1 LYKLNFQIVLSYTE
15 ENYIKAIFHLSG
27 DGEKEVLTNDIS
39 EMLETKPASVTDMLK
54 KLSQK
59 DLVNYKKYQG
69 VTLTKTGR
77 ASALKVIRKH
87 RLWEVFLVEKLKFN
101 WDEVHEIAEQL
112 EHIQSNLLIEK
123 LDEFL
128 GHPAYDPH
136 GDPIP
141 SADGKIKVKKMIL
154 LSDVREG
161 FTGEVACLKETS
173 SSFLKYLDKIGVKI
187 GTKIKVNHVVEF
199 DSSMD
204 INIGNSKSGSN
215 ISNEVSKN
223 IFVTL

>member
-1 LYKLNFQIVLSYTE
+1 VLSYTE

-27 DGEKEVLTNDIS
+27 DGGEEVLTNDIS
-39 EMLETKPASVTDMLK
+39 EALITKPASVTDMLK

-69 VTLTKTGR
+69 VTLTKLGR
-77 ASALKVIRKH
+77 TAALKIIRKH

-112 EHIQSNLLIEK
+112 EHIQSGLLIEK

-128 GHPAYDPH
+128 GYPAYDPH

-141 SADGKIKVKKMIL
+141 NGEGKIKIKKMVL
-154 LSDVREG
+154 LSEVSEKYS
-161 FTGEVACLKETS
+161 GEVTCLKETS
-173 SSFLKYLDKIGVKI
+173 SSFLKYLDKIGIKI
-187 GTKIKVNHVVEF
+187 GTTIKVNNRVEF
-199 DSSMD
+199 DASMD
-204 INIGNSKSGSN
+204 ISIGKSKTGIN
-215 ISNEVSKN
+215 ISSEVSKN
-223 IFVTL
+223 IFVSV

>member
-1 LYKLNFQIVLSYTE
+1 VLSYTE
-15 ENYIKAIFHLSG
+15 ENYIKAIFHLSE
-27 DGEKEVLTNDIS
+27 DIEKEVLTNDIS
-39 EMLETKPASVTDMLK
+39 EALSTKPASVTDMLK

-77 ASALKVIRKH
+77 AHALRVIRKH
-87 RLWEVFLVEKLKFN
+87 RLWEVFLVEKLKFS

-112 EHIQSNLLIEK
+112 EHINSNLLIEK

-128 GHPAYDPH
+128 GYPAYDPH

-141 SADGKIKVKKMIL
+141 NVDGKIKQKKMIL
-154 LSDVREG
+154 LSDVKEG
-161 FTGEVACLKETS
+161 YTGEVASLKETS
-173 SSFLKYLDKIGVKI
+173 SSFLKYLDKIGIKI
-187 GTKIKVNHVVEF
+187 GTNIKVNHIVEF
-199 DSSMD
+199 DASMD
-204 INIGNSKSGSN
+204 IHIGNAKSGSN
-215 ISNEVSKN
+215 ISSEVSKN

>member
-1 LYKLNFQIVLSYTE
+1 VLSYTE

-27 DGEKEVLTNDIS
+27 DGEREVFTNDIS
-39 EMLETKPASVTDMLK
+39 EELKTKPASVTDMMK

-59 DLVNYKKYQG
+59 ELVNYKKYQG

-77 ASALKVIRKH
+77 AFALKVIRKH

-112 EHIQSNLLIEK
+112 EHIQSNLLIER
-123 LDEFL
+123 LDDFL
-128 GHPAYDPH
+128 GFPAYDPH

-141 SADGKIKVKKMIL
+141 NVDGKIKVKKMVL
-154 LSDVREG
+154 LSEVKEG
-161 FTGEVACLKETS
+161 FSGEVACLKETS

-187 GTKIKVNHVVEF
+187 GTTIKVNNVVEF

-204 INIGNSKSGSN
+204 IAIDNKKTGLN
-215 ISNEVSKN
+215 ISSEVSKN
-223 IFVTL
+223 IFITV

>member
-1 LYKLNFQIVLSYTE
+1 MLSYTE

-27 DGEKEVLTNDIS
+27 DGEKDVFTNDIS
-39 EMLETKPASVTDMLK
+39 EELATKPASVTDMMK
-54 KLSQK
+54 KLAQK
-59 DLVNYKKYQG
+59 ELVNYKKYQG
-69 VTLTKTGR
+69 VTLTKSGR

-112 EHIQSNLLIEK
+112 EHIQSNLLIER

-128 GHPAYDPH
+128 EFPAYDPH

-141 SADGKIKVKKMIL
+141 NEDGKIKVKKMVL
-154 LSDVREG
+154 LSDVKEG
-161 FTGEVACLKETS
+161 FAGDVACLKETS
-173 SSFLKYLDKIGVKI
+173 SSFLKYLDKIGIKI
-187 GTKIKVNHVVEF
+187 GTNIKINHIVEF

-204 INIGNSKSGSN
+204 ITIDNTKIRIN
-215 ISNEVSKN
+215 ISSDVSKN
-223 IFVTL
+223 IFITL

>member
-1 LYKLNFQIVLSYTE
+1 MLSYTE

-27 DGEKEVLTNDIS
+27 DGEKEVFTNDIS

-69 VTLTKTGR
+69 VTLTKSGR
-77 ASALKVIRKH
+77 SSALKVIRKH

-128 GHPAYDPH
+128 GFPAYDPH

-141 SADGKIKVKKMIL
+141 TVDGKIKVKKMVL

-161 FTGEVACLKETS
+161 FSGEVACLKETS
-173 SSFLKYLDKIGVKI
+173 SSFLKYLDKIGIKI
-187 GTKIKVNHVVEF
+187 GTNIKVNHIVEF
-199 DSSMD
+199 DASMD
-204 INIGNSKSGSN
+204 INIGSSKTGSN
-215 ISNEVSKN
+215 ISSEVSKN

>member
-1 LYKLNFQIVLSYTE
+1 VLSYTE

-39 EMLETKPASVTDMLK
+39 DELDTKPASVTDMLK

-77 ASALKVIRKH
+77 TFALKVIRKH

-128 GHPAYDPH
+128 NFPAYDPH

-141 SADGKIKVKKMIL
+141 SVDGKIKVKKMVL
-154 LSDVREG
+154 LSEAKEN
-161 FTGEVACLKETS
+161 FSGEVAGLKETS
-173 SSFLKYLDKIGVKI
+173 SSFLKYLDKIGIKI
-187 GTKIKVNHVVEF
+187 GTNIKVNHVVEF
-199 DSSMD
+199 DASMD
-204 INIGNSKSGSN
+204 INIGNNKAGTN
-215 ISNEVSKN
+215 ISSEVSKN
-223 IFVTL
+223 IFVSL